1 MVDEL
6 TNNSVVSKETIID
19 YEFLYN
25 TKIKTME
32 LYLSA
37 AMDITKSQ
45 ILSNNDTNIQRR
57 IKILLNTLKKDYN
70 YDYYIDLCA
79 RYALGESIVETD
91 LPITEA
97 IYIINKDEV
106 LDLYNKS
113 GIIEGIYHDI
123 AGNVID
129 IDIDNNKV
137 FGGIEINGGTVN
149 VYGDVKI
156 PYMRCKNGT
165 IVANDV
171 TLYADKLDLTNDY
184 ESHGKVCFDGNGI
197 LKSKK
202 DIDISQIDVM
212 CNGGTLQS
220 DKSIVLHEFR
230 AYGGGVYIANCNLIS
245 ETGIDAGYGYRD
257 FFNILDNVNVYGN
270 VIGGSL
276 QIVNDVIVDGS
287 FIGSLCVSKDG
298 DITANSFELGDFWNY
313 GGRLYSKGDLLY
325 SGEYR
330 IDDEQSLIIVEGN
343 MRVNVLKMVI

>member
-1 MVDEL
+1 M
-6 TNNSVVSKETIID
+6 
-19 YEFLYN
+19 
-25 TKIKTME
+25 
-32 LYLSA
+32 
-37 AMDITKSQ
+37 
-45 ILSNNDTNIQRR
+45 
-57 IKILLNTLKKDYN
+57 
-70 YDYYIDLCA
+70 
-79 RYALGESIVETD
+79 
-91 LPITEA
+91 PITEA

-287 FIGSLCVSKDG
+287 LCVSKDG